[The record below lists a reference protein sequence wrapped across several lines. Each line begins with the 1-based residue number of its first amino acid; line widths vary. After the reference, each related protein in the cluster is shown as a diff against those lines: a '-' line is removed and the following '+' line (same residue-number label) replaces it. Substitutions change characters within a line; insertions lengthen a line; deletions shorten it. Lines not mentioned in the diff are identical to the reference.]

1 MEEESRQANE
11 DKYDEAWA
19 KLKRA
24 DGVLVPGGFSGRG
37 VEGKMCA
44 AYAQK
49 AKSVLGYLGMQ
60 IAVIEFA
67 ETCVVTRTRTQRR
80 WNQRRNTDGY
90 FHARRIQD
98 THGRYHAFR
107 FPRNYF
113 QTKECVSW
121 RLYGKKD
128 SVAERHRHRYEVNPE
143 MVDELEQKGLKF
155 VGKDE
160 TGTRMEICELAKH
173 PFYVACQYHPEF
185 KSRPGDR
192 VRCLWVCCWR
202 RVDSWSRT
210 YPMKPSS

>member
-1 MEEESRQANE
+1 MWSRG
-11 DKYDEAWA
+11 
-19 KLKRA
+19 RA
-24 DGVLVPGGFSGRG
+24 LNGDGTKDGTPG
-37 VEGKMCA
+37 
-44 AYAQK
+44 
-49 AKSVLGYLGMQ
+49 
-60 IAVIEFA
+60 
-67 ETCVVTRTRTQRR
+67 
-80 WNQRRNTDGY
+80 GY

-113 QTKECVSW
+113 SNERECVSW

-185 KSRPGDR
+185 KSRPGRPSPMFMGLLLAASGQLESYISDEAVELR
-192 VRCLWVCCWR
+192 LSMGNMMR
-202 RVDSWSRT
+202 S
-210 YPMKPSS
+210 PMKSIKAAGLYVGGMTD